1 MMRLTRRVF
10 TDLAIW
16 MTGLG
21 LVMGIVFPFFVAGMG
36 VEPEYVLTPAFFG
49 ACMAAGFIVGGANIV
64 LARMV
69 VGRRLRLLA
78 GGMRHVEGMVRE
90 AARSGDMGQCSP
102 ETCFLEVDS
111 EDEIGESG
119 RAFNVLV
126 EALALSLRT
135 NASVKS
141 FTEMLASQLELDP
154 LANQALEQLLRHS
167 GAEAGAILV
176 ASEGYMK
183 VIASHGIRAADS
195 LVESDHIRRALSA
208 LQRQSLSMPEGIA
221 LDGVVTDFRPR
232 EVLVDPLCYKRVPLG
247 AVILASAAGFTD
259 EARSRLELL
268 REGLSLALNNA
279 LAHDR
284 LQRLAAVDP
293 LTASYNRR
301 FGLARLREE
310 FGRAVRSSTPLGVV
324 MFDIDH
330 FKSVNDTYGHLVGDR
345 VLIRVAKVARSAMR
359 EGDILVR
366 YGGEEFVAV
375 LPGASRE
382 DIRLTC
388 ERLRRAVE
396 ETSIA
401 EHDQVIRV
409 TVSLGGISFPEFDV
423 QGEEELIR
431 RADEALYS
439 AKESGRNRVVVA

>member
-1 MMRLTRRVF
+1 MRLTRKVF

-21 LVMGIVFPFFVAGMG
+21 LIMGVVFPFFAAGMG
-36 VEPEYVLTPAFFG
+36 VERGQVLTPAFFG
-49 ACMAAGFIVGGANIV
+49 ACMAAGFIVGGANIA
-64 LARMV
+64 LARAV

-78 GGMRHVEGMVRE
+78 GGMRHVEEMLRQ
-90 AARSGDMGQCSP
+90 AARNGDMEHCSP

-135 NASVKS
+135 NAAVKS

-154 LANQALEQLLRHS
+154 LANQALEQLLV
-167 GAEAGAILV
+167 LV

-183 VIASHGIRAADS
+183 LVASYGIRDPNT
-195 LVESDHIRRALSA
+195 LVESDHIQRALSA
-208 LQRQSLSMPEGIA
+208 LNRQSLTLPEGIV
-221 LDGVVTDFRPR
+221 LDGVITGFRPR
-232 EVLVDPLCYKRVPLG
+232 EVLVDPLYFKRVPLG
-247 AVILASAAGFTD
+247 AVVLASAAGFTD
-259 EARSRLELL
+259 ESRSRLDLL

-310 FGRAVRSSTPLGVV
+310 FGRAIRASAPLGVI

-345 VLIRVAKVARSAMR
+345 VLIRVAKAARSAMR
-359 EGDILVR
+359 EGDILLR

-375 LPGASRE
+375 FPGASRE
-382 DIRLTC
+382 DIRQTA
-388 ERLRRAVE
+388 ERLRRVVE

-401 EHDQVIRV
+401 EQNQVIRV
-409 TVSLGGISFPEFDV
+409 TISLGGISFPEFDV
-423 QGEEELIR
+423 PGEEELIR

-439 AKESGRNRVVVA
+439 AKETGRNRVVMA